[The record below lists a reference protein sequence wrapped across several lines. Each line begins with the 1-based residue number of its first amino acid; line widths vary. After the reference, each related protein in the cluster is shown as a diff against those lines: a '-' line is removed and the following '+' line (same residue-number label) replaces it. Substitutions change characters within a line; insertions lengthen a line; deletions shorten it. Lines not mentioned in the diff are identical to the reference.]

1 LLSLLF
7 YFRFIQKSL
16 TLKTESLPGP
26 LSLSHQKKK
35 KKNAKNEKKKKK
47 QQTPA
52 NKEAKNCRPWPD
64 LPLQL
69 TDPIASQSTLEQIK
83 PSIS

>member
-16 TLKTESLPGP
+16 TLKTESLPRPP
-26 LSLSHQKKK
+26 LSLSIKKK
-35 KKNAKNEKKKKK
+35 KKKKALNEKKKKK

-64 LPLQL
+64 LPNQL
-69 TDPIASQSTLEQIK
+69 TDPIAS
-83 PSIS
+83 